1 MDALTLV
8 GRSGGRL
15 DIVGAICLPMLCLG
29 DHWPSDIVAG
39 ALVGVALMLLLWP
52 AYRRHWATRSVLRF
66 SATQLPVFYAIAW
79 LLALEIEVRFGD
91 VQAYSIDAARLARAL
106 LS

>member
-1 MDALTLV
+1 
-8 GRSGGRL
+8 
-15 DIVGAICLPMLCLG
+15 
-29 DHWPSDIVAG
+29 
-39 ALVGVALMLLLWP
+39 
-52 AYRRHWATRSVLRF
+52 
-66 SATQLPVFYAIAW
+66 